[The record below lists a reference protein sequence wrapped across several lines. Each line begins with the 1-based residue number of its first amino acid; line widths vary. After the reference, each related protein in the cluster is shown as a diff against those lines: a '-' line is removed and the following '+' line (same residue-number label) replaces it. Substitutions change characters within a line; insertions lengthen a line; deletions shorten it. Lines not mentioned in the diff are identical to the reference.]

1 MRKIAHQAFAL
12 VAAVTLHDDKFDETP
27 QQTSERQKLVAE
39 ILAAHEVGQ
48 QWPQNKPTLAQKK
61 AVAQVW
67 RQYADKARRELLIR
81 KVDIRPLEQVVKGK
95 QAR

>member
-1 MRKIAHQAFAL
+1 MRNIAHQSFAL
-12 VAAVTLHDDKFDETP
+12 VAAVALHDGTFDETP
-27 QQTSERQKLVAE
+27 QQASERKKLVAE

-48 QWPQNKPTLAQKK
+48 QWLQSRPTLVQKM

-81 KVDIRPLEQVVKGK
+81 KVDIKPLEQVAKAK
-95 QAR
+95 RTR